1 MWRVPIKY
9 RITIL
14 LFLLV
19 SQSVTAVELFGIQL
33 NAANHDELS
42 RAAKQA
48 GVKLIR
54 EGGETKWFD
63 VFDSQEALAES
74 SHFYLGYVK
83 QDRRFAF
90 AEYEFAGLSR
100 PLILKKLS
108 QKYGQPEMIKGQF
121 ISDQAYRWI
130 DSGIEIL
137 LRPDWQNYRTRLS
150 YVAPAAMQALREEQL
165 AYELKQ
171 QDNQLSAY

>member
-1 MWRVPIKY
+1 M
-9 RITIL
+9 L
-14 LFLLV
+14 
-19 SQSVTAVELFGIQL
+19 SHSATAVELFGVQL

-42 RAAKQA
+42 SAAKQA

-54 EGGETKWFD
+54 EGGESIWFD

-74 SHFYLGYVK
+74 SRFYLGYVK

-90 AEYEFAGLSR
+90 AEYEFSGLRR
-100 PLILKKLS
+100 PLMLAKLS

-121 ISDQAYRWI
+121 ISDQTYRWF
-130 DSGIEIL
+130 DNGTEIL
-137 LRPDWQNYRTRLS
+137 LRSDWENYRTRLS
-150 YVAPAAMQALREEQL
+150 YVDPVAMQALREEQL

-171 QDNQLSAY
+171 QGNQLSAY